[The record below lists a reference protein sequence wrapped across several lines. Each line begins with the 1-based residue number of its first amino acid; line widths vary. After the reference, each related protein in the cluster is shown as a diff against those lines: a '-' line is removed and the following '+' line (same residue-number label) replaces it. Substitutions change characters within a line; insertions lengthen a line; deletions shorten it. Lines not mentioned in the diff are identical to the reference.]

1 LTPALTP
8 IAPYKSQTR
17 RWKRGIISHGM
28 NDPQPEG
35 HMAIETTKI
44 LTHAGRPGSHVA
56 AQNGMACARNIVL
69 LDDLLRDGREHQGQ
83 MHLWQCL

>member
-1 LTPALTP
+1 
-8 IAPYKSQTR
+8 
-17 RWKRGIISHGM
+17 
-28 NDPQPEG
+28 
-35 HMAIETTKI
+35 MAIETTKI